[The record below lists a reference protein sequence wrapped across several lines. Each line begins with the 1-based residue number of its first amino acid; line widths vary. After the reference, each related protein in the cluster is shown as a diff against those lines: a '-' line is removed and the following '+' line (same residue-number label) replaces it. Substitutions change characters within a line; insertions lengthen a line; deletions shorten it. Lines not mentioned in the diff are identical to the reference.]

1 MLKFILDTGSAIVL
15 LFGIVLPKCSPQQSS
30 STHISVQMRQ
40 PELQPGPSG
49 QANQSSLQV
58 IDSNTV
64 VLPEHI
70 LPVPKNKRSN
80 RGRKSSGANLL
91 TGSPYR
97 QLLEESIKSIAQRGR
112 SWRRDRERARGGQSV
127 AVF

>member
-1 MLKFILDTGSAIVL
+1 MT
-15 LFGIVLPKCSPQQSS
+15 
-30 STHISVQMRQ
+30 Q

-70 LPVPKNKRSN
+70 LPVLKPKNKRSN
-80 RGRKSSGANLL
+80 RGRKSSGAKLL
-91 TGSPYR
+91 TGSPYK
-97 QLLEESIKSIAQRGR
+97 QLPEESIKSIAQRGR
-112 SWRRDRERARGGQSV
+112 SRRRDRGRARGGQCCSLLELL
-127 AVF
+127 